1 MVKSPHEHEAA
12 TLILLK
18 DVRDFV
24 RCTAVSRAWAA
35 ANMHAQPTALRFGH
49 FGDKW
54 LAHAQGG
61 PEL

>member
-49 FGDKW
+49 FGDK
-54 LAHAQGG
+54 
-61 PEL
+61 